1 MGGEQA
7 TSTNG
12 LVIPCRGRRRMFP
25 KVSGC
30 RPEYTIPKEMGRMTK
45 RLSMVVLVAIWMGVL
60 AGCASSD
67 SADKTTL
74 PSAEATAVGTELI
87 TNYWN
92 TLSCD
97 ASDSVAYAG
106 LLDPGFQSVLASGPM
121 TKDDVLRAL
130 ASTCISST
138 EVKDI
143 VVTAA
148 PDTLIVS
155 YKARRTANGVQGN
168 FNQLVN
174 VFVKNGDDWDGVVSA
189 NAGAV
194 PGQ

>member
-1 MGGEQA
+1 M
-7 TSTNG
+7 
-12 LVIPCRGRRRMFP
+12 M
-25 KVSGC
+25 
-30 RPEYTIPKEMGRMTK
+30 K
-45 RLSMVVLVAIWMGVL
+45 RAVMVVVL
-60 AGCASSD
+60 AVGMTILAACSSSD
-67 SADKTTL
+67 SAKKATL
-74 PSAEATAVGTELI
+74 GPAEATAVGTELI
-87 TNYWN
+87 TDYWN

-97 ASDSVAYAG
+97 ASDSVTYES

-130 ASTCISST
+130 ASTCITST

-148 PDTLIVS
+148 PDTLVVS
-155 YKARRTANGVQGN
+155 YKARRTANGVQGP

-174 VFVKNGDDWDGVVSA
+174 VFVKNGNEWDGVVSA
-189 NAGAV
+189 NAGNV

>member
-1 MGGEQA
+1 
-7 TSTNG
+7 
-12 LVIPCRGRRRMFP
+12 
-25 KVSGC
+25 
-30 RPEYTIPKEMGRMTK
+30 MTR
-45 RLSMVVLVAIWMGVL
+45 RLSIVVVVAILIGLL
-60 AGCASSD
+60 AGCSSAD
-67 SADKTTL
+67 SADSSDKTTL
-74 PSAEATAVGTELI
+74 SSAEATKVGTELI
-87 TNYWN
+87 TNYWD

-97 ASDSVAYAG
+97 ASDSVTYES
-106 LLDPGFQSVLASGPM
+106 LLAPGFQSVLASGPM

-155 YKARRTANGVQGN
+155 YKARRTANGVPGN

-174 VFVKNGDDWDGVVSA
+174 VFVKNGDEWDGVVSA

>member
-1 MGGEQA
+1 MAVDTIESETTA
-7 TSTNG
+7 
-12 LVIPCRGRRRMFP
+12 
-25 KVSGC
+25 VS
-30 RPEYTIPKEMGRMTK
+30 RKERIFSVK
-45 RLSMVVLVAIWMGVL
+45 RAVMLAVAVVAVGTL
-60 AGCASSD
+60 AGCGSTDSST
-67 SADKTTL
+67 KTTL
-74 PSAEATAVGTELI
+74 GQAEATAVGTELI
-87 TNYWN
+87 NGYWN
-92 TLSCD
+92 ALSCD
-97 ASDSVAYAG
+97 ASDSVAYES

-130 ASTCISST
+130 ASTCITST

-168 FNQLVN
+168 FSQLVN
-174 VFVKNGDDWDGVVSA
+174 VFVKNGNDWDGVASA
-189 NAGAV
+189 NAGSV